1 MVRIALV
8 DPTTA
13 AGKAKDLLTA
23 IQSKLGFVPNMMRG
37 PAQSPAALKAYL
49 DFSGALGGGVLPA
62 RVRELIA
69 LQVAE
74 VNGCAYCLAAHTA
87 IGGMLG
93 APTVELEHARHGQSD
108 DPKIAALLALARELV
123 LRRGELRDADL
134 RLARQAGISDAELV
148 EVIGAVAL
156 NVFTNYFNHVA
167 ATPIDFPEV
176 APLGAPTAK
185 ACTST
190 DCGSAS

>member
-1 MVRIALV
+1 MTRIALI
-8 DPTTA
+8 DPATA
-13 AGKAKDLLTA
+13 TGKAKDLLTA
-23 IQSKLGFVPNMMRG
+23 VQGKLGFVPNMMRG
-37 PAQSPAALKAYL
+37 LAQSPAALKAYL

-69 LQVAE
+69 LQVSE
-74 VNGCAYCLAAHTA
+74 VNNCAYCLAAHTA

-93 APTVELEHARHGQSD
+93 AKPAELEHARHGGSD
-108 DPKIAALLALARELV
+108 DPKVAALLALARELV
-123 LRRGELRDADL
+123 VRRGELRDAEL

-176 APLGAPTAK
+176 APLSAPTAK
-185 ACTST
+185 TCTGA